1 MKIKVNN
8 TVVEVDAPFTVE
20 DVVRQYSD
28 VEVGVA
34 VAVRAISGRVPISL
48 IMGRIRLYSGLKSWP
63 HSDMQCASSTA

>member
-20 DVVRQYSD
+20 DVVRQSSD

-34 VAVRAISGRVPISL
+34 VAVNGSLVRRPQWSGHSL
-48 IMGRIRLYSGLKSWP
+48 IDGDDVVIIKAAYGG
-63 HSDMQCASSTA
+63 